1 MLELDLVDY
10 KEVQVSAMQAK
21 YSKIKSVDGF
31 YELVKHTYCKSLL
44 IDTSRDF
51 HSHESRTVS
60 LYLDF

>member
-1 MLELDLVDY
+1 
-10 KEVQVSAMQAK
+10 MQAK